1 MLFDTSDVAKVIIN
15 KELADKLVLCY
26 IEGDS
31 IAYFTTDLEN
41 TSGDDWNDAPYE
53 HNASRPY
60 NVYSDEGGVL
70 YHVMFYADLETPA
83 TGKLNSWVS
92 VDTINSKEVPWLKTP
107 VWFNEESSLKIY
119 AGTTLTEFV
128 CLITEYGGSVYFEGG
143 LL

>member
-1 MLFDTSDVAKVIIN
+1 MGMEIKMLFDTNDVAKVIIN

-31 IAYFTTDLEN
+31 VAYFTTDLEN

-70 YHVMFYADLETPA
+70 YHVMFYADLD
-83 TGKLNSWVS
+83 SWVS
-92 VDTINSKEVPWLKTP
+92 VDIINSKKVPWLKTP
-107 VWFNEESSLKIY
+107 AWYNKESYFEIY

-128 CLITEYGGSVYFEGG
+128 RLITEYGGSVYFEGG
-143 LL
+143 LS